1 MESFEFHPERWRVLR
16 VFSRNPLVRMTDRLE
31 TIVVTLAFL
40 VGLVAAPFAC
50 ALGNVVHDAGI
61 QTYAEQARM
70 RHIVTATVIGGATVS
85 IGDTSTAIARW
96 SANGVVHTGSIAID
110 RTVKDKEAVK
120 IWVDS
125 TGGEVDPPTPPSRAA
140 IDAVAVVVITWIAGA
155 TLLAALTREART
167 RIDRLRDS
175 NWERQITGLVD
186 DDRGRSNKQP

>member
-85 IGDTSTAIARW
+85 IGDTSTAMARW

-110 RTVKDKEAVK
+110 RTMEDKEAVK

-125 TGGEVDPPTPPSRAA
+125 TGCEVDPPAPPSRAA
-140 IDAVAVVVITWIAGA
+140 IDAVAVVVITWIAGG
-155 TLLAALTREART
+155 TLLAALTRAART